1 MKQAV
6 EKVGCELDREIA
18 RVVFDCT
25 HFMDRYTSD
34 YLHVKFRG
42 QDSKRFAPSTFIED
56 AWLVV
61 EEMEEHGYLWTAG
74 KTWDGVGEKFYVV
87 KFGSCEEAKA
97 ATMPRAICLAALN
110 AAGKFVAG
118 IQVRPGRAMDALVA
132 VKGLGWAQH
141 VVDDTSKE
149 ILGWT
154 DPTGDPK
161 VVYVLELKGNLG
173 KGNTEVL
180 LPHWSTEV
188 IDAYR
193 LAMVD
198 GQFMLKSFLESE
210 GGEYRFKCDFY
221 EAQYSA
227 EAETAPMAIC
237 LAFLKTRGIL
247 PGLKF
252 Q

>member
-6 EKVGCELDREIA
+6 EKIGHELDREVA
-18 RVVFDCT
+18 HVVFNCND
-25 HFMDRYTSD
+25 FRDRYTSD

-42 QDSKRFAPSTFIED
+42 EDSKRFAPSTFIED

-61 EEMEEHGYLWTAG
+61 KEMEEHGYLWSAS

-87 KFGSCEEAKA
+87 KFGSGEEAKA
-97 ATMPRAICLAALN
+97 LTMPLAICFAALN
-110 AAGKFVAG
+110 AVGEFLAG
-118 IQVRPGRAMDALVA
+118 IKVRPGRAMDSLIAT
-132 VKGLGWAQH
+132 KGLGWAEH
-141 VVDDTSKE
+141 VVDDTSKK

-154 DPTGDPK
+154 DPHGDPK
-161 VVYVLELKGNLG
+161 VVYVLEIQGKLG
-173 KGNTEVL
+173 KENTEVL

-193 LAMVD
+193 LAMLD
-198 GQFMLKSFLESE
+198 GEFILKSSRKEAVQDYL
-210 GGEYRFKCDFY
+210 FKCDFY

-227 EAETAPMAIC
+227 EADTAPMAIC

-247 PGLKF
+247 L
-252 Q
+252 